1 MAELGGFLEGEAV
14 EDCQARAGTDWMITA
29 PSERQALDSLDPV
42 LRLYHERLA
51 RQDAAALGTATFDA
65 LLDELPAAPRPA
77 D

>member
-1 MAELGGFLEGEAV
+1 MTLNEFKQLFDRYGEN
-14 EDCQARAGTDWMITA
+14 
-29 PSERQALDSLDPV
+29 PSGEALDSVDPV

-77 D
+77 N